1 MTTLAWL
8 VAWMASKQAETETRE
23 DYVSHFL
30 ADARFA
36 ELEAEG
42 RPVVEYRIDLEVT
55 P

>member
-1 MTTLAWL
+1 MTTLAWR
-8 VAWMASKQAETETRE
+8 VAWMASKGAETETRE
-23 DYVSHFL
+23 DWLDQDL